1 MNYKK
6 LWEEAVKILKK
17 TLPEHAYEAWI
28 ETLSPVGITNDI
40 FILEAPNQFAY
51 DWIINNYQD
60 IILSSIKEKNK
71 NLQIKISIAPQSEQS
86 ISATSLEQHEPTKQ
100 SNPGRRNNIN
110 PNNIFNTFIEGP
122 NNVFAKNAALRVA
135 STPGN
140 LDFNPLIIYG
150 GVGLGKT
157 HLLHAIANELITAKK
172 QLNIVLASS
181 EKFTN
186 DFIASIQENKS
197 LDFSKVYRKADV
209 LLIDD
214 IQFFQG
220 KEQTQ
225 EQFFHTFNDLYTAGK
240 QIVMT
245 ADRYPGEMVGLQ
257 DRLLSRFE
265 SGLHADIQPP
275 DFETRVA
282 ILSTKAKQNNI
293 DISGEHLEK
302 IASHVRTNIR
312 DLESC
317 VTKIFAHATL
327 SKDRVNEAL
336 VESIIRERLG
346 DQGYGQANM
355 QDVVSGVCSI
365 FSVSQEEMVG
375 QSRRKNIAQARQVA
389 AYLAREVLDMPLSA
403 IGVHLGGRDHTTIMH
418 AHKKVTEL
426 LKKDN
431 KFKRRVDIIYNELNL
446 N

>member
-1 MNYKK
+1 MDYKEI
-6 LWEEAVKILKK
+6 WKK
-17 TLPEHAYEAWI
+17 TSEDLKSSLPAHAYEAWI
-28 ETLSPVGITNDI
+28 ETLSPVGITNKI
-40 FILEAPNQFAY
+40 FIVEAPNQFAY

-60 IILSSIKEKNK
+60 IISSSLKEVEED
-71 NLQIKISIAPQSEQS
+71 LQLKVSIAPQSEQN
-86 ISATSLEQHEPTKQ
+86 ISSVELDSEETTKQ
-100 SNPGRRNNIN
+100 SNAGKRNNIN
-110 PNNIFNTFIEGP
+110 PANIFSSFIEGP
-122 NNVFAKNAALRVA
+122 NNVFAKNAAHKVA
-135 STPGN
+135 SVPGSA
-140 LDFNPLIIYG
+140 DFNPLIIYG

-157 HLLHAIANELITAKK
+157 HLLHSIANELIGSKK
-172 QLNIVLASS
+172 EMNVVLASS

-186 DFIASIQENKS
+186 DFIASIQENKT
-197 LDFSKVYRKADV
+197 LDFSKVYRNADV

-214 IQFFQG
+214 IQFF
-220 KEQTQ
+220 
-225 EQFFHTFNDLYTAGK
+225 HTFNELYTNGK

-293 DISGEHLEK
+293 QIEGNHLEK

-327 SKDRVNEAL
+327 SGDKINEAL

-346 DQGYGQANM
+346 DQGYGQVNM

-375 QSRRKNIAQARQVA
+375 QSRRKNIAEARQVA
-389 AYLAREVLDMPLSA
+389 AYLAREVLDMPLSE

-418 AHKKVTEL
+418 AHKKVSEL
-426 LKKDN
+426 LKNDD

-446 N
+446 S

>member
-17 TLPEHAYEAWI
+17 TLPEHAFEAWI

-110 PNNIFNTFIEGP
+110 PNNIFKAFIEGP

-282 ILSTKAKQNNI
+282 ILSTKAKQNNV

>member
-110 PNNIFNTFIEGP
+110 PNNIFKAFIEGP

>member
-1 MNYKK
+1 MDYKK
-6 LWEEAVKILKK
+6 IWKK
-17 TLPEHAYEAWI
+17 TDEDLKSSLPRHAYDAWI
-28 ETLSPVGITNDI
+28 ETLSPVGITNNI
-40 FILEAPNQFAY
+40 FIVEAPNQFAY

-60 IILSSIKEKNK
+60 IISSSLKEVDGS
-71 NLQIKISIAPQSEQS
+71 LQLKVSIAPQSEQN
-86 ISATSLEQHEPTKQ
+86 ISSVELDKEETTKQ
-100 SNPGRRNNIN
+100 SNAGKRNNIN
-110 PNNIFNTFIEGP
+110 PSNVFSSFIEGP
-122 NNVFAKNAALRVA
+122 NNIFAKNAAHRVA
-135 STPGN
+135 SDPGTA
-140 LDFNPLIIYG
+140 DFNPLIIYG

-157 HLLHAIANELITAKK
+157 HLLHSIANELIGSKK
-172 QLNIVLASS
+172 EVNVVLASS

-186 DFIASIQENKS
+186 DFIASIQENKT
-197 LDFSKVYRKADV
+197 LDFSKVYRNADV

-225 EQFFHTFNDLYTAGK
+225 EQFFHTFNELYTNGK

-282 ILSTKAKQNNI
+282 ILSTKAKQNNMKI
-293 DISGEHLEK
+293 EGNHLEK

-327 SKDRVNEAL
+327 SGDKINEAL

-346 DQGYGQANM
+346 DQGYGQVNM

-365 FSVSQEEMVG
+365 FSVSQEEVVG
-375 QSRRKNIAQARQVA
+375 QSRRKNIAEARQVA
-389 AYLAREVLDMPLSA
+389 AYLAREVLDMPLSE
-403 IGVHLGGRDHTTIMH
+403 IGVHLAEETTQQLCMHT
-418 AHKKVTEL
+418 
-426 LKKDN
+426 
-431 KFKRRVDIIYNELNL
+431 KRSQNY
-446 N
+446 

>member
-1 MNYKK
+1 MDYKNF
-6 LWEEAVKILKK
+6 WREVADDLKK
-17 TLPEHAYEAWI
+17 SLPDHAYEAWI
-28 ETLSPVGITNDI
+28 ETLSPVGVTNDI

-60 IILSSIKEKNK
+60 IILSSLKEKK
-71 NLQIKISIAPQSEQS
+71 QDLQLKISIAPQSEQS
-86 ISATSLEQHEPTKQ
+86 ISATDLDSQEPTKQ

-110 PNNIFNTFIEGP
+110 PSNIFGSFIEGP
-122 NNVFAKNAALRVA
+122 NNIFAKNAAHRVA
-135 STPGN
+135 STPGSA
-140 LDFNPLIIYG
+140 DFNPLIIYG

-157 HLLHAIANELITAKK
+157 HLLHSIANELIAGKK
-172 QLNIVLASS
+172 QLNVVLASS

-209 LLIDD
+209 LLVDD

-282 ILSTKAKQNNI
+282 ILSTKAKQNNME
-293 DISGEHLEK
+293 ISGEHLEK

-317 VTKIFAHATL
+317 ITKIFAHATL
-327 SKDRVNEAL
+327 SGDKVNEAL

-365 FSVSQEEMVG
+365 FSVSQEEIVG
-375 QSRRKNIAQARQVA
+375 QSRRKNIAEA
-389 AYLAREVLDMPLSA
+389 LSL
-403 IGVHLGGRDHTTIMH
+403 IHI
-418 AHKKVTEL
+418 
-426 LKKDN
+426 
-431 KFKRRVDIIYNELNL
+431 
-446 N
+446 